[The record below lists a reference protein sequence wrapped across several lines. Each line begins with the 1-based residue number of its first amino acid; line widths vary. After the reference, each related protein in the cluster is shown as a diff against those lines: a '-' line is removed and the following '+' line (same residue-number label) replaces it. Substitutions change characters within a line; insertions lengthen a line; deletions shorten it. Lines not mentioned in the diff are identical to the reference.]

1 MSLENIDGTLFRKA
15 LIHSAR
21 MLERN
26 KKVVDS
32 LNVYPVPDGDT
43 GTNMSL
49 TMEQAVAEAAKIKSD
64 DLKRIVDAAAW
75 GALMGARG
83 NSGVILSQLFRGFAA
98 GVAEGKNS
106 LNSKELAA
114 AFKKGVE
121 EAYKAVLRPVE
132 GTILTVAREAAERM
146 LHETKKSMDIV
157 NNLEKTIEHAKKI
170 LDKTPEMLPILKEA
184 GVVDAGGKG
193 LIILL
198 EGFLQVLKN
207 PNMLEEYEDEE
218 LILEKE
224 KEKEQGRLNVED
236 IEYIYCTELILQ
248 TEKPEVDLEDLKSQI
263 SVLGDSLL
271 ITGMNNVI
279 KIHVHTNHPGDVLEK
294 ALKWGELTKVKI
306 DNMKLQHEE
315 FVRTSADQSADHD
328 DAAVEVKDTE
338 IVAVVSGEGL
348 KEIFKSIGAGVI
360 IEGGQSMNPS
370 IEKILAAVE
379 EQKSPNIIIL
389 PNNKNIILTA
399 EQVRNLTNKKVYVVP
414 TKSIPQGISALLAYD
429 PNSGPEENI
438 KRMSD
443 SLKNVITGEVTFAA
457 RDSKWNGTAI
467 KEGDMLGIMDGE
479 LVVIGNERQKVLE
492 ELVQKM
498 AKKKQSGMLTF
509 YYGEKVTQEEAEEIA
524 RKVAE
529 RYPDFEVEIYRGGQ
543 SLYYYIVSLE

>member
-1 MSLENIDGTLFRKA
+1 MSLENIDGALFRKA

-21 MLERN
+21 MLEQN

-32 LNVYPVPDGDT
+32 LNVYPVPDSDT

-64 DLKRIVDAAAW
+64 ELKRIVDAAAW

-98 GVAEGKNS
+98 GVADGKDS

-121 EAYKAVLRPVE
+121 EAYKAVLKPVE

-146 LHETKKSMDIV
+146 LLEAKKSMDIV
-157 NNLEKTIEHAKKI
+157 NNLEKTIEHAKKV

-198 EGFLQVLKN
+198 EGFLQALKN
-207 PNMLEEYEDEE
+207 PNMLGEYKPGE
-218 LILEKE
+218 LIAKT
-224 KEKEQGRLNVED
+224 EQEPVSLNVENL
-236 IEYIYCTELILQ
+236 EYIYCTELILQ
-248 TEKPEVDLEDLKSQI
+248 TETPGADLEALKSQI
-263 SVLGDSLL
+263 SALGDSLL
-271 ITGMNNVI
+271 ITGMSNVI

-315 FVRTSADQSADHD
+315 FVRTSANQSADHD
-328 DAAVEVKDTE
+328 DAVEVKDTE

-370 IEKILAAVE
+370 IERILAAVE

-399 EQVRNLTNKKVYVVP
+399 EQVKNLTTKKVYVVP

-429 PNSGPEENI
+429 PNSGAEENV

-467 KEGDMLGIMDGE
+467 KEGDILGIMDGE
-479 LVVIGNERQKVLE
+479 LVAIGSERQKVLE

-498 AKKKQSGMLTF
+498 ATKKQSGMLTF
-509 YYGEKVTQEEAEEIA
+509 YYGEEVTQKEAEEIA
-524 RKVAE
+524 SKVAE

>member
-1 MSLENIDGTLFRKA
+1 MSLENIDGALFRKA

-21 MLERN
+21 MLEQN

-98 GVAEGKNS
+98 GVADGKDS

-121 EAYKAVLRPVE
+121 EAYKAVLKPVE

-146 LHETKKSMDIV
+146 LLEAKKSMDIV
-157 NNLEKTIEHAKKI
+157 DNLEKTIEHAKKV

-193 LIILL
+193 LIILM
-198 EGFLQVLKN
+198 EGFLQVLKS
-207 PNMLEEYEDEE
+207 PNTLEEYEEE
-218 LILEKE
+218 LILET
-224 KEKEQGRLNVED
+224 EKEQERLNVED
-236 IEYIYCTELILQ
+236 LEYIYCTELILQ
-248 TEKPEVDLEDLKSQI
+248 AEKPVVDLEDLKSQI

-294 ALKWGELTKVKI
+294 ALRWGELTKVKI
-306 DNMKLQHEE
+306 ENMKLQHEE
-315 FVRTSADQSADHD
+315 FVRTSTNQNADHD
-328 DAAVEVKDTE
+328 DAVGVKDTE
-338 IVAVVSGEGL
+338 IIAVVSGEGL

-399 EQVRNLTNKKVYVVP
+399 EQVKNLTSKKVYVVP

-429 PNSGPEENI
+429 PNSGAEENV

-467 KEGDMLGIMDGE
+467 KEGDILGIMDGE
-479 LVVIGNERQKVLE
+479 LVAIGSERQKVLE

-498 AKKKQSGMLTF
+498 ATKKQSGMLTF
-509 YYGEKVTQEEAEEIA
+509 YYGEEVTQKEAEEIA
-524 RKVAE
+524 GKVAE